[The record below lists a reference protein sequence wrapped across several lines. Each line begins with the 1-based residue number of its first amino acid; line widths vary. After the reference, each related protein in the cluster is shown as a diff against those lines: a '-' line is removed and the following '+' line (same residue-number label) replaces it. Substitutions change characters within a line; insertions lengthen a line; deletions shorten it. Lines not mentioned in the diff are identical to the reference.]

1 MAVSTAC
8 FVAKSYLGMQI
19 ELDNGYL
26 GFLYQSIYEM
36 KFINSNSCKPIIL
49 HTISSQSQS
58 KDSWNGL
65 NGECL
70 HKLIEVIG
78 QPGSSNDILS
88 SQENVVIT
96 A

>member
-1 MAVSTAC
+1 
-8 FVAKSYLGMQI
+8 
-19 ELDNGYL
+19 
-26 GFLYQSIYEM
+26 
-36 KFINSNSCKPIIL
+36 
-49 HTISSQSQS
+49 
-58 KDSWNGL
+58 L